1 MNSSKYEVTDMDYLS
16 ERDIHHDLVVIK
28 INQTYYDGMS
38 AEALYDY
45 TRGIWKRKIESVR
58 VAEYALSV
66 VFGRIIE
73 VYKINRWMPATET
86 TFTARKVDS
95 KKAAER
101 IAFEGKVAEDAVR
114 KRYIGK
120 SVAKLYK
127 YGEANP
133 VKLFLK

>member
-1 MNSSKYEVTDMDYLS
+1 MEYLS

-28 INQTYYDGMS
+28 INRTYYDGMS
-38 AEALYDY
+38 AEALYDF

-58 VAEYALSV
+58 VADYALSV
-66 VFGRIIE
+66 VYGTVVE
-73 VYKINRWMPATET
+73 VYKIDHWMPASDAK
-86 TFTARKVDS
+86 FTARKVDP

-101 IAFEGKVAEDAVR
+101 IAFVGNVAEDSVR
-114 KRYIGK
+114 RRYIGK